1 MREELLEICSRH
13 GMTLQE
19 HVPLSEHT
27 TFRIGGQADFWA
39 EVNAAG
45 LAELV
50 RFCQER
56 QYPYFVMG
64 KGSNILASDEG
75 FRGVILHLDESLCEI
90 RQEEN
95 TLVCG
100 AGASLAAVSKKAE
113 TLGLSGMEGLSGI
126 PGTIGGAL
134 YMNAGAY
141 GYEMAQIVTECSFLD
156 EAGNIRTLPA
166 EALSLSYRHSIFTE
180 RPGIILSVTVRLTE
194 GDRTE
199 ISAKM
204 QDLLKRRSDKQPLN
218 YPSAGSTFKRPEGS
232 YASKLIDECGLKG
245 ITVGGAQVSEK
256 HAGFVINRD
265 HATCAEVLELCGQV
279 QHIVEEQTGFRLEL
293 EPILLGGG

>member
-13 GMTLQE
+13 GIILQE

-27 TFRIGGQADFWA
+27 TFRIGGEADFWA
-39 EVNAAG
+39 EANAAG
-45 LAELV
+45 LAALV
-50 RFCQER
+50 RFCKER
-56 QYPYFVMG
+56 SFPYFVLG
-64 KGSNILASDEG
+64 KGSNILASDKG
-75 FRGVILHLDESLCEI
+75 FRGLILHLDESLCDV
-90 RQEEN
+90 RQEGN

-141 GYEMAQIVTECSFLD
+141 GYEMVQIVTECSYLD
-156 EAGNIRTLPA
+156 EAGEVHILPA
-166 EALSLSYRHSIFTE
+166 EALELSYRHSFFTE
-180 RPGIILSVTVRLTE
+180 HPGIILSVTVQLSE
-194 GDRTE
+194 GDRAE

-204 QDLLKRRSDKQPLN
+204 QELLKRRSDKQPLN

-232 YASKLIDECGLKG
+232 FASKLIDECGLKG
-245 ITVGGAQVSEK
+245 ATVGGAQVSEK

-265 HATCAEVLELCGQV
+265 NATCAEVLELCGQV
-279 QHIVEEQTGFRLEL
+279 RHIVEEQTGFRLEL
-293 EPILLGGG
+293 EPILLGEA